1 MGRAMRRT
9 SGDARRP
16 RHVADVCGAPAT
28 TAAAVCSAVSGDVSH
43 MPTARVRFSAGVQR
57 ASPGGCAPVR
67 KAFLSNG
74 RFRVIRVC

>member
-1 MGRAMRRT
+1 MRADRAH
-9 SGDARRP
+9 GAGAAVP

-28 TAAAVCSAVSGDVSH
+28 TAAAVCAAVSGDVSH

>member
-1 MGRAMRRT
+1 MRADRAH
-9 SGDARRP
+9 GAGAAVP

-28 TAAAVCSAVSGDVSH
+28 TAAAVRSAVSGDVSH

-67 KAFLSNG
+67 EAFLSNG

>member
-1 MGRAMRRT
+1 MAK
-9 SGDARRP
+9 AKYK
-16 RHVADVCGAPAT
+16 
-28 TAAAVCSAVSGDVSH
+28 
-43 MPTARVRFSAGVQR
+43 R